1 MKSHTELGLPVV
13 KLKDTYT
20 EQASYTLSQY
30 LAFDTDKESLFKKS
44 KPAYFY
50 LSLSILVTLSFV
62 PRLQLLITAGL
73 HKTILKA
80 LLMSVRG
87 VFAQDAARGVR
98 LLCQC
103 FE

>member
-1 MKSHTELGLPVV
+1 M
-13 KLKDTYT
+13 
-20 EQASYTLSQY
+20 
-30 LAFDTDKESLFKKS
+30 
-44 KPAYFY
+44 FY
-50 LSLSILVTLSFV
+50 LSLSILLTLSLV
-62 PRLQLLITAGL
+62 PRLQLFTTGL

-87 VFAQDAARGVR
+87 VFAQDPARGVR

>member
-1 MKSHTELGLPVV
+1 MV

-80 LLMSVRG
+80 LLLSVRG
-87 VFAQDAARGVR
+87 VFAQDPARGVR

>member
-1 MKSHTELGLPVV
+1 MSLHVQSRPAIHCLSILPLALIKRVC
-13 KLKDTYT
+13 LKRT
-20 EQASYTLSQY
+20 SS
-30 LAFDTDKESLFKKS
+30 
-44 KPAYFY
+44 FY
-50 LSLSILVTLSFV
+50 LSLSILVSLSLV
-62 PRLQLLITAGL
+62 PRLQLLIAAGL

-87 VFAQDAARGVR
+87 VFAQDPARGVR

>member
-1 MKSHTELGLPVV
+1 MV

-50 LSLSILVTLSFV
+50 LSLSILVTLSLV

-80 LLMSVRG
+80 LLMSVRD

>member
-1 MKSHTELGLPVV
+1 MV

-30 LAFDTDKESLFKKS
+30 LAFGTDKESLFKKS
-44 KPAYFY
+44 LSAYFY
-50 LSLSILVTLSFV
+50 LSLSILVTLSLV

-73 HKTILKA
+73 HKTILLKA